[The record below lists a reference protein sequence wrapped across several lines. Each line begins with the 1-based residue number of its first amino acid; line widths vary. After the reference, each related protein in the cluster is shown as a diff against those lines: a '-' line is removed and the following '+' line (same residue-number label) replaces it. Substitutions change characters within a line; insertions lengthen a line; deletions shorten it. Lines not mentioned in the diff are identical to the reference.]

1 MAKACAATT
10 TFLALLKCI
19 HEPTVH
25 HRPDFI
31 LLQHISE
38 REFNPAARSGAE
50 TFCGEGK
57 GEQGEAEEKE
67 LTKSLMSKEL

>member
-1 MAKACAATT
+1 MCAATT
-10 TFLALLKCI
+10 SFPVLLKCI
-19 HEPTVH
+19 NEPPVH

-38 REFNPAARSGAE
+38 PQFNLAAKLDAE

-57 GEQGEAEEKE
+57 REQGEAEAKE